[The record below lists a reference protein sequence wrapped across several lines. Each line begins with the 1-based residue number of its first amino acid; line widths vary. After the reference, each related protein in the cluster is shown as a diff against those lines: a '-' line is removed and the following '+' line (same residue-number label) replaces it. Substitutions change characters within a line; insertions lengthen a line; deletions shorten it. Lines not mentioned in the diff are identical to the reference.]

1 MAQGHMDRLS
11 AIDASFL
18 ANESGTSHMHVGA
31 ITIFEGP
38 PPAYDDLLA
47 HIESRLHLVPRYRQ
61 KLAFPPVETGR
72 PFWVDDPQFNLGYH
86 VRHSALPAPGGED
99 ELRRMGARVF
109 SQQLDRTKPLWE
121 LWLVEGLRKKRFA
134 LISKTHHALVDG
146 ISGVDIATVL
156 FDVKPVPEATGHVR
170 DWIPRPEPSTASL
183 AARGIES
190 AAKAPLGVVRRA
202 AHVASSPNATLRSV
216 QQAAEGLGE
225 VAWEFANPAPD
236 MPLNVPIG
244 PHRRFVWVRGD
255 LAELKRIKGELGG
268 TVNDVVL
275 TAVAG
280 AMRRW
285 LRARGVR
292 TEGLE
297 LRALVPVSIRAEDQH
312 GELGNQIAAVRG
324 PLPVY
329 VEDPVSRLRTV
340 REAMDDVKSSKKALG
355 AEMITRF
362 NDFAPPTLLAQ
373 ASRINFSTRLFN
385 LIVTNVPGPQF
396 PLYVLGRELLD
407 IFPVAF
413 LPENHALAIAIMSYN
428 GKIDFGLLGD
438 YDAMEDVTLVAEGI
452 EAEIKQ
458 LLEAAKAS
466 EKSAKGSGARRA
478 RPAGS
483 RKTFGWSP
491 SNPGFGST
499 PFFFSSA
506 GAASAKFENHVASA
520 AAGGTTGAV
529 VKAGSAGTFEPILA
543 NPFTPSG
550 CVESTTIS

>member
-478 RPAGS
+478 SGKRATA
-483 RKTFGWSP
+483 KP
-491 SNPGFGST
+491 S
-499 PFFFSSA
+499 
-506 GAASAKFENHVASA
+506 
-520 AAGGTTGAV
+520 
-529 VKAGSAGTFEPILA
+529 
-543 NPFTPSG
+543 
-550 CVESTTIS
+550 

>member
-1 MAQGHMDRLS
+1 MDRLTS
-11 AIDASFL
+11 IDASFL
-18 ANESGTSHMHVGA
+18 TNESATSHMHIGGV
-31 ITIFEGP
+31 TVFEGP
-38 PPAYDDLLA
+38 PPSYDDLLE

-61 KLAFPPVETGR
+61 KLAVPPVETGR

-86 VRHSALPAPGGED
+86 VRHSALPPPGDED
-99 ELRRMGARVF
+99 HLRRMAARVF

-146 ISGVDIATVL
+146 VAGVDIATVL
-156 FDVKPVPEATGHVR
+156 FDVKPVPETPPPR
-170 DWIPRPEPSTASL
+170 EEWIPSPEPSGASL
-183 AARGIES
+183 AARGIEGLAKTPLRAGRRLVS
-190 AAKAPLGVVRRA
+190 AV
-202 AHVASSPNATLRSV
+202 SSPGTTAK
-216 QQAAEGLGE
+216 QAQHAAEGLGE

-236 MPLNVPIG
+236 LPLNQPIG
-244 PHRRFVWVRGD
+244 PHRRYVWVRGD
-255 LAELKRIKGELGG
+255 LAEFKRIKTALGG

-280 AMRRW
+280 SLRRW
-285 LRARGVR
+285 LRARGIR

-297 LRALVPVSIRAEDQH
+297 LRALVPVSIRGRDAG

-329 VEDPVSRLRTV
+329 IEDPVQRLRTV
-340 REAMDDVKSSKKALG
+340 RESMDGIKGSRKALG
-355 AEMITRF
+355 AEVISRF

-373 ASRINFSTRLFN
+373 AARINFSTRLFN
-385 LIVTNVPGPQF
+385 LIVTNVPGPQI

-452 EAEIKQ
+452 EAEVKQ
-458 LLEAAKAS
+458 LLEAAAQA
-466 EKSAKGSGARRA
+466 EKSGSKRGAGTR
-478 RPAGS
+478 
-483 RKTFGWSP
+483 
-491 SNPGFGST
+491 
-499 PFFFSSA
+499 A
-506 GAASAKFENHVASA
+506 GAASS
-520 AAGGTTGAV
+520 
-529 VKAGSAGTFEPILA
+529 
-543 NPFTPSG
+543 
-550 CVESTTIS
+550 

>member
-1 MAQGHMDRLS
+1 MDRLTS
-11 AIDASFL
+11 IDASFL
-18 ANESGTSHMHVGA
+18 VNESATSHMHIGGV
-31 ITIFEGP
+31 TIFEGP
-38 PPAYDDLLA
+38 PPSYDDLLA

-61 KLAFPPVETGR
+61 KLAVPPVETGR

-86 VRHSALPAPGGED
+86 VRHSALPAPGDED
-99 ELRRMGARVF
+99 QLRRMAARVF

-121 LWLVEGLRKKRFA
+121 LWLVEGLKRKRFA

-146 ISGVDIATVL
+146 VSGVDIATVL
-156 FDVKPVPEATGHVR
+156 FDVKPVPETSAPPR
-170 DWIPRPEPSTASL
+170 EWIPRPEPSAANL
-183 AARGIES
+183 AARGIQG
-190 AAKAPLGVVRRA
+190 ALKAPLGVVRRA
-202 AHVASSPNATLRSV
+202 AGVATSPSTTLGEV

-236 MPLNVPIG
+236 VPLNVPIG
-244 PHRRFVWVRGD
+244 PHRRYVWVRGD
-255 LAELKRIKGELGG
+255 LADLKRIKSALGG

-285 LRARGVR
+285 LRARGMR

-297 LRALVPVSIRAEDQH
+297 LRALVPVSIRAQDQH
-312 GELGNQIAAVRG
+312 GALGNQIAAVRG

-329 VEDPVSRLRTV
+329 VEDPVARLRTV
-340 REAMDDVKSSKKALG
+340 REAMDGIKSSKKALG
-355 AEMITRF
+355 AEVISRF

-373 ASRINFSTRLFN
+373 ASRVNFSTRLFN
-385 LIVTNVPGPQF
+385 LIVTNVPGPQI

-438 YDAMEDVTLVAEGI
+438 YDSMEDITFVAESI

-458 LLEAAKAS
+458 LLEAAKEA
-466 EKSAKGSGARRA
+466 EKAQKAKEGGSK
-478 RPAGS
+478 S
-483 RKTFGWSP
+483 RNGKRTTAKS
-491 SNPGFGST
+491 ST
-499 PFFFSSA
+499 QSS
-506 GAASAKFENHVASA
+506 
-520 AAGGTTGAV
+520 
-529 VKAGSAGTFEPILA
+529 
-543 NPFTPSG
+543 
-550 CVESTTIS
+550 

>member
-1 MAQGHMDRLS
+1 MDRLT

-18 ANESGTSHMHVGA
+18 ANESATSHMHVGGV
-31 ITIFEGP
+31 TIFEGP
-38 PPAYDDLLA
+38 PPSYDDLLA

-61 KLAFPPVETGR
+61 KLATPPVETGR
-72 PFWVDDPQFNLGYH
+72 PFWVDDPQFHLGYH
-86 VRHSALPAPGGED
+86 LRHSALPAPGGED
-99 ELRRMGARVF
+99 ELRRMAARVF

-156 FDVKPVPEATGHVR
+156 FDVKPVPEATAPPR
-170 DWIPRPEPSTASL
+170 EWIPRPEPSGASL
-183 AARGIES
+183 AARGVQG
-190 AAKAPLGVVRRA
+190 AVKAPFGIVRRA
-202 AHVASSPNATLRSV
+202 ASVVSSPSATAGSV

-236 MPLNVPIG
+236 VPLNVPIG
-244 PHRRFVWVRGD
+244 PHRRYVWVRGD
-255 LAELKRIKGELGG
+255 LGELKRIKSALGG

-280 AMRRW
+280 ALRRW
-285 LRARGVR
+285 LRARGTR

-297 LRALVPVSIRAEDQH
+297 LRALVPVSIRTEDQH
-312 GELGNQIAAVRG
+312 GHLGNQIAAVRG

-329 VEDPVSRLRTV
+329 VEDPVARLRTV
-340 REAMDDVKSSKKALG
+340 REAMDGVKASKKALG
-355 AEMITRF
+355 AEMITKF

-385 LIVTNVPGPQF
+385 LIVTNVPGPQI

-438 YDAMEDVTLVAEGI
+438 YDAMEDVTFVAEGI

-458 LLEAAKAS
+458 LLEAAKTA
-466 EKSAKGSGARRA
+466 EK
-478 RPAGS
+478 
-483 RKTFGWSP
+483 
-491 SNPGFGST
+491 
-499 PFFFSSA
+499 
-506 GAASAKFENHVASA
+506 ASAKS
-520 AAGGTTGAV
+520 
-529 VKAGSAGTFEPILA
+529 
-543 NPFTPSG
+543 SG
-550 CVESTTIS
+550 KRTATKSVT